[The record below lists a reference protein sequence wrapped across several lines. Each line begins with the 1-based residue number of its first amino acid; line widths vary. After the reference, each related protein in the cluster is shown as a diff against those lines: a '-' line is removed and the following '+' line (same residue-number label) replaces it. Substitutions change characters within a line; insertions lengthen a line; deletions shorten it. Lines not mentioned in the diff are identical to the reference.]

1 MKQNPYLAGVLYGD
15 GTCHHGKN
23 RAYAVWID
31 QIDRNKFILDRV
43 VDELKKL
50 GLNVHHYAHQNK
62 FRALVYSKDFYNI
75 FSSLRK
81 DIVNFFENLTVNQK
95 LEFISGFFDAEGTV
109 TDRLVLYNG
118 NLKLL
123 KSIKRFFDS
132 IDVISYIYRYGKI
145 YGIQVYRKKSLMVLK
160 EKLNSEKIN
169 KLILSG

>member
-43 VDELKKL
+43 VNELENLELK
-50 GLNVHHYAHQNK
+50 VHYYSHQNK
-62 FRALVYSKDFYNI
+62 FRALVYSKDFYNK
-75 FSSLRK
+75 FSLLRK
-81 DIVNFFENLTVNQK
+81 NVVSFFESLTVNQK
-95 LEFISGFFDAEGTV
+95 LEFISGFFDAEGTI

-145 YGIQVYRKKSLMVLK
+145 YGIQIYRKKSLIVLK
-160 EKLNSEKIN
+160 KKTNSEKIN